1 MNETIKLFKFKILIK
16 KIYMEELIKKLEK
29 RGIDALDVLL
39 DALSKADPSE
49 SAKERINLVEKL
61 MKECKDYLNQG
72 DPVQASEKAYKIAEE
87 IVKALAEK
95 FKTPEY
101 EKFLKEGSW
110 NIYLLSKA
118 SKTLALKLGDWVIDG
133 WNSAYDL
140 HVWGF
145 HERKLSID
153 YVKIGIK
160 KVEKMFEEA
169 YKIIYEK

>member
-1 MNETIKLFKFKILIK
+1 
-16 KIYMEELIKKLEK
+16 MEELIKKLEE
-29 RGIDALDVLL
+29 RGIDAIDVLL
-39 DALSKADPSE
+39 DALSKVDPSE
-49 SAKERINLVEKL
+49 SAKEKINLVEKL
-61 MKECKDYLNQG
+61 MKESNDYLNRK

-101 EKFLKEGSW
+101 EEFLKEGRW
-110 NIYLLSKA
+110 YIYLLSKA
-118 SKTLALKLGDWVIDG
+118 SKTLALKLDDWIIDG

-140 HVWGF
+140 YIWGF
-145 HERKLSID
+145 HEKKLTID

>member
-1 MNETIKLFKFKILIK
+1 
-16 KIYMEELIKKLEK
+16 MEELIKKLEE
-29 RGIDALDVLL
+29 RGIDAIDVLL

-61 MKECKDYLNQG
+61 MKECNDYLNRG

-95 FKTPEY
+95 FRTPEY
-101 EKFLKEGSW
+101 EEFLKEGRW
-110 NIYLLSKA
+110 YIYLLSKA
-118 SKTLALKLGDWVIDG
+118 SKTLALKLGDWIING

-140 HVWGF
+140 YIWGF
-145 HERKLSID
+145 HERKLTID

-169 YKIIYEK
+169 YKIIF

>member
-1 MNETIKLFKFKILIK
+1 
-16 KIYMEELIKKLEK
+16 
-29 RGIDALDVLL
+29 
-39 DALSKADPSE
+39 
-49 SAKERINLVEKL
+49 
-61 MKECKDYLNQG
+61 LNQG

-101 EKFLKEGSW
+101 EEFLKEGRW
-110 NIYLLSKA
+110 YIYLLSRA
-118 SKTLALKLGDWVIDG
+118 SKTLALKLGDWVIDE

-145 HERKLSID
+145 HERKLTID

-160 KVEKMFEEA
+160 KLKRCLKKRIRLFFEFL
-169 YKIIYEK
+169 YLN

>member
-1 MNETIKLFKFKILIK
+1 
-16 KIYMEELIKKLEK
+16 MEEVIKKLEE
-29 RGIDALDVLL
+29 RGIDAIDVLL
-39 DALSKADPSE
+39 DALSKVDPRE

-61 MKECKDYLNQG
+61 MKECNDYLNRG

-95 FKTPEY
+95 FRTPEY
-101 EKFLKEGSW
+101 EEFLKEGRW
-110 NIYLLSKA
+110 YIYLLSKA
-118 SKTLALKLGDWVIDG
+118 SKTLALKLGDWIIDC

-140 HVWGF
+140 YIWGF
-145 HERKLSID
+145 HERKLTID

>member
-1 MNETIKLFKFKILIK
+1 
-16 KIYMEELIKKLEK
+16 MEELIKKLEE
-29 RGIDALDVLL
+29 RGIDAIDVLL
-39 DALSKADPSE
+39 DTLSKVDPSE

-61 MKECKDYLNQG
+61 MKECNDYLNQE

-87 IVKALAEK
+87 MVKALAEK

-101 EKFLKEGSW
+101 EEFLKEARW
-110 NIYLLSKA
+110 YIYLLSKA
-118 SKTLALKLGDWVIDG
+118 SKTLALKLGDWIIDG

-140 HVWGF
+140 YIWGF
-145 HERKLSID
+145 HERKLTID

-160 KVEKMFEEA
+160 KVEKIFEEA

>member
-1 MNETIKLFKFKILIK
+1 
-16 KIYMEELIKKLEK
+16 MEELIKKLEE
-29 RGIDALDVLL
+29 RGIDAIDVLL
-39 DALSKADPSE
+39 DALSKVDPSE

-61 MKECKDYLNQG
+61 MKECNDYLNQG

-101 EKFLKEGSW
+101 EEFLKEGRW
-110 NIYLLSKA
+110 YIYLLSRA
-118 SKTLALKLGDWVIDG
+118 SKTLALKLGDWVIDE

-145 HERKLSID
+145 HERKLTID

-160 KVEKMFEEA
+160 KLKRCLKKRIRLFFEFL
-169 YKIIYEK
+169 YLN

>member
-1 MNETIKLFKFKILIK
+1 M
-16 KIYMEELIKKLEK
+16 KKLKE
-29 RGIDALDVLL
+29 RGIDTIDVLL
-39 DALSKADPSE
+39 DALSKEDPNE

-61 MKECKDYLNQG
+61 MKECKDYLNRG

-87 IVKALAEK
+87 IVKALAERLR
-95 FKTPEY
+95 TQEY
-101 EKFLKEGSW
+101 EEFLKEGRW
-110 NIYLLSKA
+110 YTYLLSKA

-145 HERKLSID
+145 HERKLNID

-160 KVEKMFEEA
+160 KIEKMFEEA
-169 YKIIYEK
+169 YKIIHEK